1 MENNKTCPIS
11 IPDGTDL
18 NTIFMQ
24 CQESQRYLVKTPANN
39 SGKES
44 ETVEIKS
51 CLPMLPYSKPIYAEV
66 EKNELMS
73 KILESIQPIDFH
85 EMFAR
90 RKSNELE
97 RDVRY
102 SLIENIREKM
112 EQSKNAYEAWES
124 IKEVDKF
131 KPPLVKSII
140 YVIESLM
147 KQADNA
153 ETGIVVRAGITYMYD
168 GKMWQK
174 VDPNLMMAF
183 VELVAIRCGMN
194 MDDVLQARF
203 RSFFKEQLH
212 NTAEF
217 LETIDNDEDVTVNLR
232 NGVMRYDG
240 TKVTLEPHCKER
252 YFTYCLDFDY
262 DTNTVCPKFQ
272 KYLDRVLPDKEQ
284 QGLLQEY
291 LGYCLSGLFLKH
303 EKALMLYGPM
313 GSGGKSVLH
322 DTLERMFKGQL
333 MSNYSLREISK
344 PMHRYNMRDKLINYS
359 SEIDFSNANMEVFKQ
374 LCSCETV
381 SARKLFHMPIE
392 VKLRAKLLF
401 NANSLPDTDL
411 SESIFRRLIILPFT
425 QIITPEEANI
435 NLAKE
440 LVQDESSGI
449 FNWMVEGLV
458 RLSSRGRF
466 DIPLSVQNVVNQYK
480 RESVNVN
487 IFLDEMGWKPSEG
500 ESDKVLLADLYKKYS
515 EFTTTFGYK
524 RFNLQNFGV
533 HLRKVGFMVR
543 KSNQNKTYA
552 WCKQVFDPDMLTA
565 KTNI

>member
-1 MENNKTCPIS
+1 
-11 IPDGTDL
+11 
-18 NTIFMQ
+18 
-24 CQESQRYLVKTPANN
+24 
-39 SGKES
+39 
-44 ETVEIKS
+44 
-51 CLPMLPYSKPIYAEV
+51 
-66 EKNELMS
+66 MS

-85 EMFAR
+85 EMFAQ
-90 RKSNELE
+90 RKSDELE
-97 RDVRY
+97 RDVRH

-112 EQSKNAYEAWES
+112 KQSKDAHEAWKF
-124 IKEVDKF
+124 IKEADKF
-131 KPPLVKSII
+131 KAPFVKSVT

-147 KQADNA
+147 KQADNTG
-153 ETGIVVRAGITYMYD
+153 TGICVRAGITYMYN

-194 MDDVLQARF
+194 MDDVLPARF
-203 RSFFKEQLH
+203 RSFFEGQLH

-240 TKVTLEPHCKER
+240 TEVTLESHCKER

-262 DTNTVCPKFQ
+262 DTNAVCPKFQ

-322 DTLERMFKGQL
+322 DTLEGMFKGQL
-333 MSNYSLREISK
+333 MSNYSLSEISK

-401 NANSLPDTDL
+401 NANSLPNTDL

-435 NLAKE
+435 NLVKE
-440 LVQDESSGI
+440 LVRDESSGI

-466 DIPLSVQNVVNQYK
+466 EIPLSVQNVVNQYK

-487 IFLDEMGWKPSEG
+487 IFLDEMGWKPSE
-500 ESDKVLLADLYKKYS
+500 EKSDKVLLADLYKKYS
-515 EFTTTFGYK
+515 EFTTNFGYR
-524 RFNLQNFGV
+524 RFQFHNFNA
-533 HLRKVGFMVR
+533 HLRKAGFTVR
-543 KSNQNKTYA
+543 KSNQNKTYV